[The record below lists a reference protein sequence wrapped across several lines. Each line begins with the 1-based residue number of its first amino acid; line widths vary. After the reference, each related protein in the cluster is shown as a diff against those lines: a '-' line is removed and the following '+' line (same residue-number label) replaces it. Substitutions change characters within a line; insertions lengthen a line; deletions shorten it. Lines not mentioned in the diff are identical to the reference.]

1 MFNWYAKHHPLRD
14 KLKRQ
19 YREIEM
25 SDIRIRLEELQRRGI
40 SFRTLGHLLKEKGI
54 PTKKGWA
61 ALLAEHA
68 QDPANQQM
76 KIEWLAALE
85 SIHLNHLRYGDKA
98 VSIYNIA
105 STEASNQLSAILESL
120 VESDSPFSN
129 AYPFTISEE
138 DLRELSFHPVGTRY
152 KNLGDGKFRLV
163 FCVRRYIKSK
173 IELEADD
180 YEGDVRDV
188 ILGFDEIYG
197 IRQGYVQCFD
207 IVYFDQNSK
216 QLEIQ
221 IDTSTPLTG
230 EDVNRSMRYYEQVL
244 NEQGRQQLRVDNIL
258 GQPVNLFPKI
268 RTLYDHVDG
277 NINSLGHTTTS
288 ASIKDERM
296 RKRNTDLRQE
306 PFHKGGLVGVNQHT
320 NLYSVTKSWPG
331 EYAFS
336 SPKVIIPGHFSLAGN
351 QHAHIGYAL
360 VSSCVTKGDFRMLIS
375 KLS

>member
-1 MFNWYAKHHPLRD
+1 MG
-14 KLKRQ
+14 
-19 YREIEM
+19 
-25 SDIRIRLEELQRRGI
+25 DIGIRLEELRRRGI

-54 PTKKGWA
+54 PTKKGWV
-61 ALLAEHA
+61 ALLAEHE
-68 QDPANQQM
+68 QDPASQQM
-76 KIEWLAALE
+76 KAEWLAALKT
-85 SIHLNHLRYGDKA
+85 IHSNHLRYGDKA
-98 VSIYNIA
+98 VSIYNIG
-105 STEASNQLSAILESL
+105 SSEALNQIPAILESL

-129 AYPFTISEE
+129 TYPFTISEE
-138 DLRELSFHPVGTRY
+138 SLKALSFNPVGTRY
-152 KNLGDGKFRLV
+152 RNLGDGKFRLV
-163 FCVRRYIKSK
+163 FCVRRFIKSK

-180 YEGDVRDV
+180 YDGDVRDV

-221 IDTSTPLTG
+221 IDTSIPLAG
-230 EDVNRSMRYYEQVL
+230 EDISRAVTYYEQVI
-244 NEQGRQQLRVDNIL
+244 NRQGRQQIRVDNIL

-268 RTLYDHVDG
+268 RTLYDHADG
-277 NINSLGHTTTS
+277 SINSLGHTTSS

-351 QHAHIGYAL
+351 QHARIGYAL
-360 VSSCVTKGDFRMLIS
+360 VSSCVTQGDFRMLIS